1 MSDAVPV
8 PPPEEPT
15 PRPEGPAL
23 SNDPHAR
30 WRFLRDVAVFQFKLF
45 LDNLRD
51 FALVPITLIAAAID
65 LVFKGEREGALFYK
79 VLEWGWH
86 SEQIID
92 LYSMIDRDDTLNHDF
107 TVDAVLARLEA
118 VVVREYE
125 KGGTA
130 ATVKA
135 AVDRTIDQIQR
146 EGGSHRARA
155 RDVVA
160 RAAERVKSR
169 METERYGPPAPPNGS
184 ESPPEH

>member
-1 MSDAVPV
+1 MTEPLPPTDADAP
-8 PPPEEPT
+8 
-15 PRPEGPAL
+15 
-23 SNDPHAR
+23 NPHAR

-51 FALVPITLIAAAID
+51 FALVPITLLAAGID
-65 LVFKGEREGALFYK
+65 LVFKGEKEGQLFYK

-86 SEQIID
+86 SERVID
-92 LYSMIDRDDTLNHDF
+92 LYSVIEADPEAPLGHDF

-130 ATVKA
+130 ASVKT
-135 AVDRTIDQIQR
+135 AVDRAIDQIQH
-146 EGGSHRARA
+146 EGGHRRARA
-155 RDVVA
+155 RDVVT

-169 METERYGPPAPPNGS
+169 LDSEKYGPPSAP
-184 ESPPEH
+184 